1 MATIYEISTQLDISL
16 RTLRKLDKA
25 GYLKAT
31 KSADPITDSARDNL
45 KKGNRLTALQQLHLL
60 RNPEARESL
69 TQWEYDI
76 DATLEALGN
85 VDADSAPWDVSSAIE
100 LAARREQGAIDKI
113 SNWLISFIQ
122 VSEYFDKDKTRDH
135 AFIAVRLLAE
145 IPEHSL
151 VDLSKKAQACL
162 WQVRRAHPDIWT
174 LAPDG
179 RTVYFRPR
187 KKAVAK
193 FDL

>member
-1 MATIYEISTQLDISL
+1 MPTIYEISNETGLSL
-16 RTLRKLDKA
+16 RTLRTLEKK
-25 GYLKAT
+25 GYLKAS
-31 KSADPITDSARDNL
+31 KSADPIGDAARDNL

-60 RNPEARESL
+60 RDPGARDRLEKWSF
-69 TQWEYDI
+69 EI
-76 DATLEALGN
+76 DAQLDHLGDALA
-85 VDADSAPWDVSSAIE
+85 DAAPWDIASAIE

-113 SNWLISFIQ
+113 SNWLLSFIQ

-135 AFIAVRLLAE
+135 AFIAVRLLANV
-145 IPEHSL
+145 PEHSL
-151 VDLSKKAQACL
+151 VDLSKKVQACL
-162 WQVRRAHPDIWT
+162 WQVRRAHPEIWT